1 MRMSVTVYIALYMR
15 LTWLLRASRTPN
27 MPPAHPTQKVTSM
40 NKNIDLIRLTDNA
53 KYTGCV
59 NISIYSGNVEFQYS
73 RVLHVLVRP
82 CSAMVLRECVDYNI
96 K

>member
-1 MRMSVTVYIALYMR
+1 
-15 LTWLLRASRTPN
+15 

-40 NKNIDLIRLTDNA
+40 SKNIDLIRLTDNA

-59 NISIYSGNVEFQYS
+59 NINIYSGGVQVEYS

-82 CSAMVLRECVDYNI
+82 CSAMVLRERVDYHI